1 MKKILTGVLALVLAL
16 GFTIFTQPSAVA
28 ADSPGTVTAHLT
40 VSVQDDA
47 GKLIFAKARDGSD
60 MAVKEVQVSDQD
72 GDGILTVY
80 DLLSCAHEQLA
91 PGGASDFSVALGRK
105 NTATA
110 KKIWGIEGTF
120 YFLEGKMVNMF
131 KEFSKDLKYTGYTI
145 NEFTHLTVVHT
156 KT

>member
-1 MKKILTGVLALVLAL
+1 MKKLLAGILTFILVLGCVA
-16 GFTIFTQPSAVA
+16 FSQPSVSA

-40 VSVQDDA
+40 VSVQDED

-120 YFLEGKMVNMF
+120 YFLEGKW
-131 KEFSKDLKYTGYTI
+131 
-145 NEFTHLTVVHT
+145 
-156 KT
+156 

>member
-1 MKKILTGVLALVLAL
+1 MKKLLAGILTFILVL
-16 GFTIFTQPSAVA
+16 GGVTFSQPSVSA

-105 NTATA
+105 TQQRPKN
-110 KKIWGIEGTF
+110 
-120 YFLEGKMVNMF
+120 L
-131 KEFSKDLKYTGYTI
+131 GY
-145 NEFTHLTVVHT
+145 
-156 KT
+156 

>member
-1 MKKILTGVLALVLAL
+1 MKKLLAGILTFILVL
-16 GFTIFTQPSAVA
+16 GGVTFSQPSVSA

-110 KKIWGIEGTF
+110 KKSG
-120 YFLEGKMVNMF
+120 V
-131 KEFSKDLKYTGYTI
+131 LKVRSI
-145 NEFTHLTVVHT
+145 SLKV
-156 KT
+156 KW

>member
-1 MKKILTGVLALVLAL
+1 MKKLLAGILTFILVL
-16 GFTIFTQPSAVA
+16 GGVTFSQPSVSA

-120 YFLEGKMVNMF
+120 YFLEGKW
-131 KEFSKDLKYTGYTI
+131 
-145 NEFTHLTVVHT
+145 
-156 KT
+156 